1 MIGKI
6 IGAYAGDKLAKKVD
20 GFGIGGAGGAALG
33 VVAASVLRRMSLP
46 AMLAVGAGSYVAKK
60 MFDRSKRG
68 ESVITGEPLP
78 QKTPHKPETR
88 AAA

>member
-60 MFDRSKRG
+60 MFDRSQRG
-68 ESVITGEPLP
+68 ESIVTGEPLP
-78 QKTPHKPETR
+78 QKTETR